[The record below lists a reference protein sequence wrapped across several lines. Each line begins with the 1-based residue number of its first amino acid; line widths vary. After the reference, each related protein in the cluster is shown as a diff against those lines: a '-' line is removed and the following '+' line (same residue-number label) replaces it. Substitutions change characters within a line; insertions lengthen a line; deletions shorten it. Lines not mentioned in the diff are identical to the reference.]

1 MALNDE
7 GEFELVMGNRQLLSV
22 FFILV
27 VLMGV
32 FFAMGYI
39 VGRNNPSKEAA
50 ELAARPESID
60 ANAAEK
66 RGAIIVDPN
75 TTKPSPVVEKT
86 FEPVKP
92 AEDSKPADAKP
103 ANPPKPVETKRAEKP
118 KPEPP
123 KPVETKQAEK
133 PKPVESKPAE
143 KPKVAE
149 KPRPIEISASGA
161 PAAGQTFLQIV
172 AIDKAGASALVETLQ
187 KKSFSAVVAP
197 GPSEKIFRVL
207 VGPLKDQ
214 AAIAKTKIDLEGI
227 GFKGPIVRKY

>member
-50 ELAARPESID
+50 EMAARREAID
-60 ANAAEK
+60 ANAGEK
-66 RGAIIVDPN
+66 RGAIVVDPN
-75 TTKPSPVVEKT
+75 NMKPSPVAERAADYSKT
-86 FEPVKP
+86 
-92 AEDSKPADAKP
+92 AEAKL
-103 ANPPKPVETKRAEKP
+103 ATPPKPVETKLAEKP

-123 KPVETKQAEK
+123 KTVETKQAEK

-143 KPKVAE
+143 KPKVTE
-149 KPRPIEISASGA
+149 TPKPIEISASGA

-172 AIDKAGASALVETLQ
+172 AIDNAGANALVETLR
-187 KKSFSAVVAP
+187 KKSFAAVVAP